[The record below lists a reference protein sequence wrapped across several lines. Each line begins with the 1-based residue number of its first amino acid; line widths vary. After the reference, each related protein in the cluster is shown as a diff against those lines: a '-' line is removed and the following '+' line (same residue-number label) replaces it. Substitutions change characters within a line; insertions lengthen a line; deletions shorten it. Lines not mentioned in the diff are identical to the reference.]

1 MEHLNADPGSA
12 GEGLNKPRGIG
23 SDGMTLKEMLAQG
36 RLVYETT
43 GCYRGI
49 TDPHVLQR
57 DPVKAELL
65 HTRMLSGLIA
75 GREKTRMISASPY
88 VREVSELAIG
98 IYTPEGD
105 NIAQSTGIQA
115 HSRSMGEA
123 LQWMIE
129 QDWEGRVGIE
139 PGDLFWFNECS
150 IAGMHPADVYDILP
164 IFWHG
169 ELVAWVVTVIMEMDI
184 GAISPGCMPVPN
196 IERATDGIRF
206 AGEKVG
212 TRDQL
217 RHDIHLKC
225 ELSFDM
231 SNVFLL
237 DRKGAIAANI
247 HIRGEVEKMVEE
259 FGLDYFKSACG
270 ELIEMERRNQ
280 LLRLR
285 RMTVPGRYRNV
296 GVFEYFM
303 KDQPLTWLAARKD
316 VIRIAPFETRIETSG
331 RVTIDLEGAGHWGWH
346 SFNATPSGMWG
357 CLAIS
362 LVQTLSCDGRAN
374 LGSLLPFDLKLPKN
388 SIFNPQDTRPLA
400 QANIWA
406 TTIESF
412 GIWLTSLSQSYYMRG
427 FREEMLGFRSA
438 FAIAMAGYDQYGVR
452 RPMVSGTVGT
462 IGAAASAVRD
472 GLSPG
477 GAVPVPHVDVG
488 NVEIWEQ
495 FLPYLD
501 LSRRLNPYSVG
512 PGKYR
517 SGLSMPTMSLIF
529 GGRDITGG
537 ALLAGGTYNI
547 LPNLGL
553 GGGYPGAKLVRAI
566 IRNTNAMELI
576 AEGKPLPAQLGHPA
590 NPDFAQMLE
599 GDIWLPHHVPEPFE
613 LKTGDVLVDANGAAG
628 GYGDPL
634 EREPDRIRQDLE
646 DGLSTADI
654 AARIHGVV
662 CSCGVEDGHWT
673 IDPAATSA
681 LRQQHRQERRARAIP
696 VQTWWQR
703 SRQSLAQRQFHPL
716 IGEMY
721 ASSMAM
727 SQSFADEFRAFWAL
741 PETWTPEVE

>member
-1 MEHLNADPGSA
+1 MEHLKAETIIVGAAQP
-12 GEGLNKPRGIG
+12 KPPGIG
-23 SDGMTLKEMLAQG
+23 SDGMTLQQMLAQS
-36 RLVYETT
+36 RQAYATT

-49 TDPHVLQR
+49 TSPQVLQR
-57 DPVKAELL
+57 DPVRAELFHSRL
-65 HTRMLSGLIA
+65 LSALIA

-129 QDWEGRVGIE
+129 QDWEGKVGIA

-164 IFWHG
+164 IFCEG

-184 GAISPGCMPVPN
+184 GAITPGCMPVPN

-212 TRDQL
+212 SRDQL

-231 SNVFLL
+231 SDVFLL
-237 DRKGAIAANI
+237 DRKGAIAANM
-247 HIRGEVEKMVEE
+247 HIRGEVEKMIEE
-259 FGLDYFKSACG
+259 FGLDYFKPACG
-270 ELIEMERRNQ
+270 ELIEIERRNQ
-280 LLRLR
+280 LARLR

-303 KDQPLTWLAARKD
+303 KDQPLTWLAAKKD
-316 VIRIAPFETRIETSG
+316 VIRIAPFETRIDNTG
-331 RVTIDLEGAGHWGWH
+331 QVTIDLEGAGQWGWH
-346 SFNATPSGMWG
+346 SCNATPSGMWG
-357 CLAIS
+357 CLSIS
-362 LVQTLSCDGRAN
+362 LVQTLSYDGRAN

-388 SIFNPQDTRPLA
+388 SIFNPADTRPLA

-412 GIWLTSLSQSYYMRG
+412 GIWLTSLSQAYYMRG

-438 FAIAMAGYDQYGVR
+438 FAIAMAGYDQYGAR

-462 IGAAASAVRD
+462 IGAAASAIRD

-517 SGLSMPTMSLIF
+517 SGLSMPTISLIF

-547 LPNLGL
+547 LPNLVL
-553 GGGYPGAKLVRAI
+553 GGGYPGAKLVRAVV
-566 IRNTNAMELI
+566 RNTNAMELI
-576 AEGKPLPAQLGHPA
+576 ANGKPLPAQLGHPA
-590 NPDFAQMLE
+590 DPDFARMLK

-634 EREPDRIRQDLE
+634 ERETDRILRDLE
-646 DGLSTADI
+646 DGLTTADI
-654 AARIHGVV
+654 AERVHGAV
-662 CSCGVEDGHWT
+662 CGQGEGNGRWEVDG
-673 IDPAATSA
+673 AATSS
-681 LRQQHRQERRARAIP
+681 LRQQRRQERKTRAMP
-696 VQTWWQR
+696 VQAWWQR
-703 SRQSLAQRQFHPL
+703 SRQRLAQRQFHPL
-716 IGEMY
+716 IAEMY
-721 ASSMAM
+721 GSSMTM
-727 SQSFADEFRAFWAL
+727 SPAFADEFRGFWAL
-741 PETWTPEVE
+741 PETWTPEVK